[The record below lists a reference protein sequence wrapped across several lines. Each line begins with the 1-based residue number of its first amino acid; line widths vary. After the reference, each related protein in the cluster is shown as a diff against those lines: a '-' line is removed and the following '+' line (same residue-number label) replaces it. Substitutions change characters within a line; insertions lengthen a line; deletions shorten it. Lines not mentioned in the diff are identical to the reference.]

1 MRKPISLLPV
11 LLLAIFLPS
20 MAQQPAHKPKIA
32 PLPSHPAPVVP
43 KPGSKKYPSLLW
55 EISGNGLKKPS
66 YLFGTMHVS
75 DKLAFHLGDSFY
87 TAIKSA
93 EVVALETNPE
103 SWQDDYSQSVFFR
116 GGNNHRGGANLANL
130 YAANRW
136 EWPTDHMRITTFA
149 IDRYEESIK
158 AALAVEPSMINGM
171 LYRTDGQRAEDFE
184 EDTFLDMYIFQTGK
198 KLGKRVS
205 GVENFQES
213 EKLVME
219 AYKAMLRDQNKKRR
233 SYDYEGMM
241 TNPKKVEDAY
251 RKGDLDLLDSLESL
265 TVFSDAFQEKFLY
278 KRNEIQANSID
289 SIIQKMSLFVGVG
302 AAHLPGKRGVIEL
315 LRQKGYTMRP
325 VHMDDRNS
333 LQKETVDKIRINAP
347 FTTQTCDDGFY
358 TVSIPGK
365 KFYRFTDWNGLDVVQ
380 YADMVNG
387 AYYMVTRIKTNSL
400 SWEHG
405 SEVVLK
411 KIDSLLYENIPGK
424 IIKKT
429 PITKNGY
436 KGLDVI
442 NRTRR
447 GDNQHYQIFVTPFE
461 VILFK
466 MSGNGE
472 YVVSGNEAQEFFGSI
487 HLKEYTP
494 TGWQTWQP
502 PTGGF
507 SVQMPHI
514 PALLKDNSFGTDRL
528 EYAAYD
534 ATNGNSYLIM
544 KANLHNYSFIEED
557 SFELNLMDESYGYS
571 DFIDKQLSH
580 HFTTVNG
587 YPSLESKFKHKDGS
601 FSSVKYVIQGPVYY
615 AVIASYKTDNPNTQR
630 FLQSFSITPY
640 IYPAPTPRTDTTLH
654 ITVTSPI
661 YSNPDKK
668 DESAGM
674 EELLQLSNGTADDD
688 LDDYNLPTFG
698 TRLIGNDT
706 IGEKI
711 LVMHFKVPPYAYK
724 KDSTKLWKNAAVS
737 SWFNDSTFIIK
748 QNKQYQLPNGMQCR
762 DIQLTDT
769 NSSRLIIAKLFY
781 NNGHFFSIST
791 LTDTLSKQSALLSNF
806 FSSFKPVDTLKGE
819 SLFTRKTD
827 RLMKDLFSR
836 DSLAVK
842 RARKS
847 IYQIGFDSLDVPLLK
862 KAIDSLNWKMKDYLV
877 LKRYFI
883 ESLGRLKDPS
893 ITTYLQKLYWKVKDT
908 ADWQP
913 AILNALLNQRTKASF
928 LAFKDLVLQEPPIMD
943 DDYSYARPSRANS
956 VTVDIA
962 PVPRTS
968 SKSSYYGRWTPLFDT
983 LSLTKELFPDILQL
997 MNIDDYEDDVMNL
1010 LETMVDSGYLKAADY
1025 ETSFPKLYL
1034 EAKQLLKKQLAKE
1047 NKTKMEIAIRK
1058 ESPVV
1063 SPYANDEDDDEAISD
1078 AGNAE
1083 LDQYAILLLPFY
1095 DKNPGVKSFFEQLQ
1109 TTQDRRLRYNTFIL
1123 LLRNK
1128 YKVPDS
1134 LFTQYAKEDL
1144 YRSELYTD
1152 LESIKMPDKFPKQY
1166 KTQLEIARSLI
1177 AKPLDNYNKL
1187 DTLIYLE
1194 KLPVAYDNKKGYVY
1208 FFKYKRMRDDITWN
1222 VATVGL
1228 QPEKPDAIDVENDDF
1243 TSVEEDRKLDNDKPV
1258 KEQLQKMLKEMLYAR
1273 RGSASV
1279 FYDARSYSLYRNYLS
1294 EMVKSQRYRD

>member
-1 MRKPISLLPV
+1 MRKFIPLLPV
-11 LLLAIFLPS
+11 LLLAVVMSS
-20 MAQQPAHKPKIA
+20 MAQLPAHKPKAA
-32 PLPSHPAPVVP
+32 PQHPAPTIP
-43 KPGSKKYPSLLW
+43 KSNLKKYPSLLW

-93 EVVALETNPE
+93 DVVALETNPE

-116 GGNNHRGGANLANL
+116 GRRGSNSLLNL
-130 YAANRW
+130 YSNRW
-136 EWPTDHMRITTFA
+136 EWPSDHMRITSFA
-149 IDRYEESIK
+149 IDRYDETIK

-171 LYRTDGQRAEDFE
+171 LYRTYGRQAEDFE

-213 EKLVME
+213 ERLVME

-289 SIIQKMSLFVGVG
+289 SIIKKMSLFVGVG

-325 VHMDDRNS
+325 VRMDDRNS
-333 LQKETVDKIRINAP
+333 QQKETVDKIRINSP
-347 FTTQTCDDGFY
+347 FTIQTGDDGFY

-365 KFYRFTDWNGLDVVQ
+365 KFYRFTDWNGMDVVQ

-400 SWEHG
+400 SWGHG
-405 SEVVLK
+405 SDQVLK

-424 IIKKT
+424 ILKKT

-436 KGLDVI
+436 KGLDVV

-447 GDNQHYQIFVTPFE
+447 GDYQHYQVFVTPFE
-461 VILFK
+461 IILFK

-472 YVVSGNEAQEFFGSI
+472 YITTGNEAQEFFGSI
-487 HLKEYTP
+487 RLKEFTAS
-494 TGWQTWQP
+494 GWQTWQP
-502 PTGGF
+502 LTGGF
-507 SVQMPHI
+507 SIQMPHT
-514 PALLKDNSFGTDRL
+514 PALLKDNGFGTDRL
-528 EYAAYD
+528 EYAARD
-534 ATNGNSYLIM
+534 GSTGNSYLIM

-571 DFIDKQLSH
+571 DFIDKQLSRR
-580 HFTTVNG
+580 FINLNG
-587 YPSLESKFKHKDGS
+587 YPGLESKYKHKDGS

-615 AVIASYKTDNPNTQR
+615 AVIANYKTDNPNVQR
-630 FLQSFSITPY
+630 FLQSFSITPF
-640 IYPAPTPRTDTTLH
+640 IYPAASPRTDTTLN

-661 YSNPDKK
+661 YAEANKK
-668 DESAGM
+668 NESAGM
-674 EELLQLSNGTADDD
+674 EEWLQLSTGISDDD
-688 LDDYNLPTFG
+688 MDDYNFPSFG

-711 LVMHFKVPPYAYK
+711 LVMHFKVPQYSYK
-724 KDSTKLWKNAAVS
+724 SDSTALWKNATVNT
-737 SWFNDSTFIIK
+737 WFGDSTFIIK
-748 QNKQYQLPNGMQCR
+748 QNKQYTLPNGMRCR

-781 NNGHFFSIST
+781 YNGHFFSIST
-791 LTDTLSKQSALLSNF
+791 LTDTLSARSALLSNF
-806 FSSFKPVDTLKGE
+806 FNSFKPVDTLKGE
-819 SLFTRKTD
+819 SLFARKSTRF
-827 RLMKDLFSR
+827 MKDLFSK
-836 DSLAVK
+836 DSMAVK
-842 RARKS
+842 KARKS
-847 IYQIGFDSLDVPLLK
+847 LYQIAFDSLDVSLLK
-862 KAIDSLNWKMKDYLV
+862 TAIDSLNWKMKDYLV
-877 LKRYFI
+877 LKKYFI
-883 ESLGRLKDPS
+883 ESLGRIKDPT
-893 ITTYLQKLYWKVKDT
+893 ITPYLQKMYWKVKDT
-908 ADWQP
+908 ADWQS
-913 AILNALLNQRTKASF
+913 AILNALLNQRTNAAF

-943 DDYSYARPSRANS
+943 DDISYNRGFRLPSVYADYA
-956 VTVDIA
+956 TIA
-962 PVPRTS
+962 KTS
-968 SKSSYYGRWTPLFDT
+968 KKSQYFGRWAPLFDT
-983 LSLTKELFPDILQL
+983 LLLTKVIFPDILQL
-997 MNIDDYEDDVMNL
+997 MNIDDYRNDIMNL
-1010 LETMVDSGYLKAADY
+1010 LVTMVDSGYLKAADY
-1025 ETSFPKLYL
+1025 ETSYPKIYL

-1047 NKTKMEIAIRK
+1047 NKANMEKAVRK
-1058 ESPVV
+1058 DAPV
-1063 SPYANDEDDDEAISD
+1063 SIYPGNEDDDNAVSD
-1078 AGNAE
+1078 AGNTE
-1083 LDQYAILLLPFY
+1083 LDRYAILLQPFY
-1095 DKNPGVKSFFEQLQ
+1095 NKNPGVQTFFEQLQ
-1109 TTQDRRLRYNTFIL
+1109 TTQDRRLLYNTFIL
-1123 LLRNK
+1123 LLRNN

-1134 LFTQYAKEDL
+1134 FFTKYAQLDE

-1152 LESIKMPDKFPKQY
+1152 LETLKMTAKFPRTFKN
-1166 KTQLEIARSLI
+1166 QLDMSRSLI
-1177 AKPLDNYNKL
+1177 TKTLSNYDKI
-1187 DTLIYLE
+1187 DTLIFLD
-1194 KLPVAYDNKKGYVY
+1194 KLPVTYEQKKGYVY
-1208 FFKYKRMRDDITWN
+1208 FFKYKRMRDDITWQ
-1222 VATVGL
+1222 VASAGM
-1228 QPEKPDAIDVENDDF
+1228 QPEKADEIAVKSDDF
-1243 TSVEEDRKLDNDKPV
+1243 TSGEEDRKLESDKPV
-1258 KEQLQKMLKEMLYAR
+1258 KEQLQKILKEMLYAR
-1273 RGSASV
+1273 RSSASV

>member
-11 LLLAIFLPS
+11 LLLVIFLPTL
-20 MAQQPAHKPKIA
+20 AQQPAHKPKAA
-32 PLPSHPAPVVP
+32 PLPPHPTLVVP
-43 KPGSKKYPSLLW
+43 KPAPKKYPSLLW
-55 EISGNGLKKPS
+55 EISGNGLKRPS

-93 EVVALETNPE
+93 DVVALETNPE

-116 GGNNHRGGANLANL
+116 NNRRGSSLVNL

-149 IDRYEESIK
+149 IDRYEEAIK

-171 LYRTDGQRAEDFE
+171 LYRTYGRQAEDFE

-278 KRNEIQANSID
+278 RRNEIQANSID

-315 LRQKGYTMRP
+315 LRQKGYIMRP
-325 VHMDDRNS
+325 VRMDDRNS
-333 LQKETVDKIRINAP
+333 LQKETVDKIRINSP
-347 FTTQTCDDGFY
+347 FNTQTCDDGFY

-400 SWEHG
+400 SWGH
-405 SEVVLK
+405 SSDVVLK

-424 IIKKT
+424 ILKKT

-436 KGLDVI
+436 KGLDVV

-472 YVVSGNEAQEFFGSI
+472 YITSGNEAQEFFGSI
-487 HLKEYTP
+487 HLKEYLAP
-494 TGWQTWQP
+494 GWQTWQP
-502 PTGGF
+502 ATGGF
-507 SVQMPHI
+507 SVLTPHT

-534 ATNGNSYLIM
+534 ATTGNSYLIM

-587 YPSLESKFKHKDGS
+587 YPALESKFKHKDGS
-601 FSSVKYVIQGPVYY
+601 YSSVKYVIQGPVYY
-615 AVIASYKTDNPNTQR
+615 AVIASYKNDNPNTQR
-630 FLQSFSITPY
+630 FLQSFTITPY
-640 IYPAPTPRTDTTLH
+640 IYPAPTPRTDTTLY
-654 ITVTSPI
+654 ITVTSPV
-661 YSNPDKK
+661 YNDPNKK
-668 DESAGM
+668 SESAGM
-674 EELLQLSNGTADDD
+674 EELLQLTNGATDDD
-688 LDDYNLPTFG
+688 LDDYNMPSFA

-711 LVMHFKVPPYAYK
+711 LVMHFKVPPYAYR
-724 KDSTKLWKNAAVS
+724 KDSTTIWKNASVS
-737 SWFNDSTFIIK
+737 SWFNDSTFITK
-748 QNKQYQLPNGMQCR
+748 QNKVYRLPNGMQCR

-769 NSSRLIIAKLFY
+769 NSSRLIIARLFY

-791 LTDTLSKQSALLSNF
+791 LTDTLSKQSPLLANF
-806 FSSFKPVDTLKGE
+806 FTSFKPIDSLKGE
-819 SLFTRKTD
+819 SLFTRKNN
-827 RLMKDLFSR
+827 RFMKDLFSK

-847 IYQIGFDSLDVPLLK
+847 IYQVDFDSLDVPLLK
-862 KAIDSLNWKMKDYLV
+862 MAIDSLNWKMKDYLV

-883 ESLGRLKDPS
+883 ESLGKLKDSS
-893 ITTYLQKLYWKVKDT
+893 ITPYLQKLYWKVKDT
-908 ADWQP
+908 ADWQS
-913 AILNALLNQRTKASF
+913 AILNALLNQRTKTSF
-928 LAFKDLVLQEPPIMD
+928 VAFRDLVLQEPPIMD
-943 DDYSYARPSRANS
+943 EDYSYGRQPRLNS
-956 VTVDIA
+956 VYADFTG
-962 PVPRTS
+962 VPRNNKRS
-968 SKSSYYGRWTPLFDT
+968 NYYGRWAPLFDT
-983 LSLTKELFPDILQL
+983 LSLTKNLFPDLLQL
-997 MNIDDYEDDVMNL
+997 MNIDDYEEDVMNL
-1010 LETMVDSGYLKAADY
+1010 LQTMVDSGYLKPVDY

-1047 NKTKMEIAIRK
+1047 NKAKMEIAIRK
-1058 ESPVV
+1058 ESPTI
-1063 SPYANDEDDDEAISD
+1063 STYASDDDDNENISD

-1095 DKNPGVKSFFEQLQ
+1095 NKNIGVQSFFEQLQ

-1134 LFTQYAKEDL
+1134 LFLQYAKEDL

-1152 LESIKMPDKFPKQY
+1152 LETLNLLDKFPKQY
-1166 KTQLEIARSLI
+1166 KTQLEIAKSLV
-1177 AKPLDNYNKL
+1177 AKPLDNYEKL
-1187 DTLIYLE
+1187 DTLIYLD
-1194 KLPVAYDNKKGYVY
+1194 KLPVAYENKKGYVY

-1222 VATVGL
+1222 VATVGM
-1228 QPEKPDAIDVENDDF
+1228 QPEKPDAIDTENDDF
-1243 TSVEEDRKLDNDKPV
+1243 TSVEEGRKLDNDKPV

>member
-1 MRKPISLLPV
+1 MRKCILLLPV
-11 LLLAIFLPS
+11 LLLAIVMPS
-20 MAQQPAHKPKIA
+20 MAQQSGNKPKPA
-32 PLPSHPAPVVP
+32 PPHPASIVP
-43 KPGSKKYPSLLW
+43 KPASKKYPSLLW

-93 EVVALETNPE
+93 DVVALETNPE

-116 GGNNHRGGANLANL
+116 GRRSNAGLMNL
-130 YAANRW
+130 YSNRW
-136 EWPTDHMRITTFA
+136 EWPSDHMRITTFA
-149 IDRYEESIK
+149 IDRYEEAIK

-171 LYRTDGQRAEDFE
+171 LYRTYGRQSDDFE

-219 AYKAMLRDQNKKRR
+219 AYKAMLRDQNKKKR

-289 SIIQKMSLFVGVG
+289 SIIKKMSLFVGVG

-325 VHMDDRNS
+325 IRMDSRNS
-333 LQKETVDKIRINAP
+333 HQKETVDRIRINHP

-365 KFYRFTDWNGLDVVQ
+365 KFYRFTDWNGMDVVQ

-400 SWEHG
+400 AWGHS
-405 SEVVLK
+405 SDQVFK

-424 IIKKT
+424 ILKKT
-429 PITKNGY
+429 SITRNGY
-436 KGLDVI
+436 KGLDII

-447 GDNQHYQIFVTPFE
+447 GDHQHYQIFVTPFE

-472 YVVSGNEAQEFFGSI
+472 YISTGNEAQEFFGSI
-487 HLKEYTP
+487 RLKEYP
-494 TGWQTWQP
+494 AANWLTWQP

-507 SVQMPHI
+507 SVQLPHA
-514 PALLKDNSFGTDRL
+514 PALLKDNGFGTDRM
-528 EYAAYD
+528 EYAARD
-534 ATNGNSYLIM
+534 AATGDSYLIM

-571 DFIDKQLSH
+571 DFIDKQLSRR
-580 HFTTVNG
+580 FVTVNG
-587 YPSLESKFKHKDGS
+587 YPGLESKFKHKDGS
-601 FSSVKYVIQGPVYY
+601 FSSVKYVIKGPVYY
-615 AVIASYKTDNPNTQR
+615 AIVASYKDDHPGIQR
-630 FLQSFSITPY
+630 FLQSFSITPWF
-640 IYPAPTPRTDTTLH
+640 YPAANEHTDTTLK
-654 ITVTSPI
+654 ISVTSPV
-661 YSNPDKK
+661 YTEAGKK
-668 DESAGM
+668 NETVGM
-674 EELLQLSNGTADDD
+674 EDWIQLSNGIVDDD
-688 LDDYNLPTFG
+688 KDDDHLPPFG

-711 LVMHFKVPPYAYK
+711 LVMHYKVPPYSYK
-724 KDSTKLWKNAAVS
+724 KDSTTLWKNATVNT
-737 SWFNDSTFIIK
+737 WFADSTFIIK
-748 QNKQYQLPNGMQCR
+748 QNKEYTLPNGMRCR
-762 DIQLTDT
+762 DLQLTDT

-781 NNGHFFSIST
+781 NKGHFFSIST
-791 LTDTLSKQSALLSNF
+791 LTDTFSHKSALLSSF
-806 FSSFKPVDTLKGE
+806 FASFKPADTLKGE
-819 SLFTRKTD
+819 SLFVKKTS
-827 RLMKDLFSR
+827 RFMNDLFSK
-836 DSLAVK
+836 DSLVVK
-842 RARKS
+842 KARKS
-847 IYQIGFDSLDVPLLK
+847 LYQVAYDAQDVPLLK
-862 KAIDSLNWKMKDYLV
+862 KAIDSLNWSMKDYLL
-877 LKRYFI
+877 LKRHFI
-883 ESLGRLKDPS
+883 ESLGKLNDSTIAP
-893 ITTYLQKLYWKVKDT
+893 YLQQLYWKVKDT
-908 ADWQP
+908 ADWQN
-913 AILNALLNQRTKASF
+913 AILNALLHQRTKAAF

-943 DDYSYARPSRANS
+943 EDYSYARPYRLPSGYADH
-956 VTVDIA
+956 TVA
-962 PVPRTS
+962 GKTGR
-968 SKSSYYGRWTPLFDT
+968 KNMYYGRWSPLFDT
-983 LSLTKELFPDILQL
+983 LALTKHIFPDILQL
-997 MNIDDYEDDVMNL
+997 MNIDDYRNDIMNL
-1010 LETMVDSGYLKAADY
+1010 LVTMVDSGYLKAADY
-1025 ETSFPKLYL
+1025 ESSFPKIYL

-1047 NKTKMEIAIRK
+1047 NKANMEKAARK
-1058 ESPVV
+1058 EAGPSV
-1063 SPYANDEDDDEAISD
+1063 SFYASDEEEDRPSD

-1083 LDQYAILLLPFY
+1083 LDRYATLLLPFY
-1095 DKNPGVKSFFEQLQ
+1095 TKNPGVPSFFEQLQ
-1109 TTQDRRLRYNTFIL
+1109 STQDRRLLYNTFIL
-1123 LLRNK
+1123 LLRNN

-1134 LFTQYAKEDL
+1134 LFLKYAQLDE
-1144 YRSELYTD
+1144 YRSELYMD
-1152 LESIKMPDKFPKQY
+1152 LETMKKTDKFPKQY
-1166 KTQLEIARSLI
+1166 KTQLDIARSLI
-1177 AKPLDNYNKL
+1177 VQSLSNYDKI
-1187 DTLIYLE
+1187 DTLIFLD
-1194 KLPVAYDNKKGYVY
+1194 KLPVAYENKKGYVY
-1208 FFKYKRMRDDITWN
+1208 FFKYKRMRDDITWQ
-1222 VATVGL
+1222 VASAGL
-1228 QPEKPDAIDVENDDF
+1228 IPEKAEVIDLKNDDF
-1243 TSVEEDRKLDNDKPV
+1243 TAVEEERKLANDKPV

-1273 RGSASV
+1273 RSSASV